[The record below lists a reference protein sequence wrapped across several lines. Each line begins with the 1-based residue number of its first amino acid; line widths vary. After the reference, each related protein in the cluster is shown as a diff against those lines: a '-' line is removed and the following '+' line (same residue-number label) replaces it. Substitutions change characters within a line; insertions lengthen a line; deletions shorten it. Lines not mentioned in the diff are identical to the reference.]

1 MADTFTISG
10 DWASVAASG
19 TPNGY
24 PAFTAPLAVRKT
36 LESKLFQSVELTAN
50 QAVAVTFGTL
60 TAAHVLIIAS
70 TAKLKVT
77 VTSTDGATQSFPC
90 ENLLM
95 LINDSVP
102 ITALTI
108 QRFAGQDTTANIF
121 IGQQAA

>member
-1 MADTFTISG
+1 MADTFTVSG

-24 PAFTAPLAVRKT
+24 PAFTAPLSVRKT
-36 LESKLFQSVELTAN
+36 LESKLFQSVELASDP
-50 QAVAVTFGTL
+50 AVAVTFGTL
-60 TAAHVLIIAS
+60 TEAHVLIVVS
-70 TAKLKVT
+70 TAKLKIT
-77 VTSTDGATQSFPC
+77 VTSTDGTAQSFPC
-90 ENLLM
+90 ENTFM